1 MRTFENFVEECR
13 QAGTVEELKGTLSR
27 LFADEGY
34 QNFGIVGLIGRDKI
48 GEIQLTNFPPGVTD
62 AYRDERWDRADPL
75 LPVALHSTRPVVW
88 EHVWEHS
95 DLSKDQVAVVEGFKH
110 LGMCKGITFPLYD
123 IGGPR
128 HVMAVSTC
136 HYDADDVHNFS
147 LLQAFCTQAWSSY
160 LELAGDVTKSAA
172 ILSTREIEIL
182 NWMKEGKSNWD
193 IAEILNLSIKTVEY
207 HVSNVLKKLGAPN
220 RITAVVTA
228 LRHGMIQL

>member
-1 MRTFENFVEECR
+1 LRTFEDFVEDSR
-13 QAGTVEELKGTLSR
+13 QAGTLEELKDTLAR

-34 QNFGIVGLIGRDKI
+34 QNFGLIGLIGRDKV
-48 GEIQLTNFPPGVTD
+48 GELLLSNIPPSITEV
-62 AYRDERWDRADPL
+62 YRSERWERADPL
-75 LPVALHSTRPVVW
+75 LPIALRTTRPVVW
-88 EHVWEHS
+88 EHVWQGG
-95 DLSKDQVAVVEGFKH
+95 DLSKEQVEVVEGFKH

-128 HVMAVSTC
+128 HVVGLSRC
-136 HYDADDVHNFS
+136 DYDDDDTDRFP
-147 LLQAFCTQAWSSY
+147 LLQAFCTQAWSRF
-160 LELAGDVTKSAA
+160 LELAGDFSTSTD

-228 LRHGMIQL
+228 LRHGIIQL